1 MAEPGGPPAMVEAR
15 VDWVVARAAA
25 GDWPAVEALLT
36 DGRWEVR
43 REALRAHVELK
54 RDGWMERC
62 IEFTVDRAQ
71 RLRRYAAE
79 MLRQAGEAALPVMR
93 EHLGDPGYA
102 PWLAGVLA
110 CSLPG
115 RRLLR
120 ELPDE
125 GRAVLLAA
133 AAAEGMAI
141 SPYLVNV
148 AKALVVCSGDE
159 VGDCLAELRDRSPML
174 RNTAGRAL
182 YLRGDARA
190 VPWAIER
197 LRGNYLA
204 DREIVDWL
212 GSMEDP
218 RALPILR
225 KLSGFWSR
233 LWITAEVRRAARE
246 AVARIEAT
254 LDHIADGAL
263 SRAPRPGLAPSEAA
277 LSFWSSD
284 EDEET

>member
-1 MAEPGGPPAMVEAR
+1 MTEPGTPPAMVEAR

-25 GDWPAVEALLT
+25 GDWQAVEAQLS

-43 REALRAHVELK
+43 REALRALVELN

-79 MLRQAGEAALPVMR
+79 MLRQAGERALPVIR

-102 PWLAGVLA
+102 PWLAAVSA

-115 RRLLR
+115 RKLLR

-125 GRAVLLAA
+125 GREVLLAA

-148 AKALVVCSGDE
+148 AKALVVCPGDE

-197 LRGNYLA
+197 LRNHFIA
-204 DREIVDWL
+204 DREVVDWL

-218 RALPILR
+218 RALPVLR
-225 KLSGFWSR
+225 KLTGFWSR
-233 LWITAEVRRAARE
+233 LWITPDVRRAARD

-254 LDHIADGAL
+254 LGHIADGAL
-263 SRAPRPGLAPSEAA
+263 SRAPRPGVAPSEAA
-277 LSFWSSD
+277 LSFWSSE